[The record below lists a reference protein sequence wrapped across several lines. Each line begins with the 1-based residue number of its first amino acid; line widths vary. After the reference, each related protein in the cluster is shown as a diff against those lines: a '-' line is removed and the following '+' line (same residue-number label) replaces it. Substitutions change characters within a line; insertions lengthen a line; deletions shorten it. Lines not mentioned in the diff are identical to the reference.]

1 MGKACI
7 GQQPV
12 TMTDTANPLDAW
24 TAGKLGLAGPTFR
37 RADLH
42 DHQLAA
48 LRASVAWAQQHSPF
62 YRRHLAGI
70 DANELRRIADLQRL
84 PFTTTDDLRRHDPPL
99 LAVSQSAISHV
110 VSLETSGTSG
120 PPKRLYF
127 TPEEQAATRDFF
139 AHGMRL
145 PARPGDRVA
154 ILFPGARPGSVGDLL
169 AAALEDLGATPILAG
184 WPADPAATAAL
195 LRRERPD
202 VVAGAPVATLA
213 VARHSAAGGQAPLA
227 VRSVLLSADH
237 VAGSLRRSL
246 AELWGC
252 EIFEH
257 YGMTEMGLGG
267 GVDCAAHAGY
277 HLREHEL
284 LVEIVDP
291 ASGAPVLPG
300 QPGEVVFTTLQRRGL
315 PLLRYRTGDLSR
327 LLPGTCA
334 CGSPLARLAR
344 LSGRLGAGVDLGD
357 GRRLTIADLDEALF
371 ALPGI
376 IDFTATFQSGP
387 PPALHLAVSYLAG
400 RGSPTAIRAAL
411 ADSPALPSGLPLT
424 LTLSSA
430 GRLHGRSG
438 KRTILEAAR
447 P

>member
-1 MGKACI
+1 
-7 GQQPV
+7 
-12 TMTDTANPLDAW
+12 MTDTANPLDAW
-24 TAGKLGLAGPTFR
+24 TAGKLGLPGPTFR
-37 RADLH
+37 RAALLDY
-42 DHQLAA
+42 QLAA
-48 LRASVAWAQQHSPF
+48 LRANVAWARQHSPF
-62 YRRHLAGI
+62 YRHHLAGI
-70 DANELRRIADLQRL
+70 EAGDLRELSDLQRL
-84 PFTTTDDLRRHDPPL
+84 PFTTADDLRRNDPPL
-99 LAVSQSAISHV
+99 LALSQSAISHV

-120 PPKRLYF
+120 APKRLFF
-127 TPEEQAATRDFF
+127 TAEEQAATRDFF

-145 PARPGDRVA
+145 PAHPGDRVA

-169 AAALEDLGATPILAG
+169 AAAIEDLGGTPILAG
-184 WPADPAATAAL
+184 WPQDPAATAAV
-195 LRRERPD
+195 LRRLRPD
-202 VVAGAPVATLA
+202 VVAGPPVATLA
-213 VARHSAAGGQAPLA
+213 VARHSAARGQMPLA

-246 AELWGC
+246 NELWGC

-284 LVEIVDP
+284 LVEIIDP
-291 ASGAPVLPG
+291 DSGAPVLPG

-327 LLPGTCA
+327 LLPGACP
-334 CGSPLARLAR
+334 CGSSLARLAR
-344 LSGRLGAGVDLGD
+344 LSGRLGAGVELGD
-357 GRRLTIADLDEALF
+357 GRCLTIADLDEALF
-371 ALPGI
+371 ELPGI
-376 IDFTATFQSGP
+376 IDFTATVQPGP

-400 RGSPTAIRAAL
+400 HGSPGAIRAAL
-411 ADSPALPSGLPLT
+411 ANSPALPSGLPLT

-430 GRLHGRSG
+430 GLLHGRSG
-438 KRTILEAAR
+438 KRIIIEAVR